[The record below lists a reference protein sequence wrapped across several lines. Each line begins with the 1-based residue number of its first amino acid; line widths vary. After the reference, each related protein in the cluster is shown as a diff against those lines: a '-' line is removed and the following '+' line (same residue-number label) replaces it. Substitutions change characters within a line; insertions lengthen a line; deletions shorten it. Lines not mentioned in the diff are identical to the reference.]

1 MVIMVKPYV
10 NCQNFQGVS
19 VHNFFSCEGQLVFFY
34 VDQVL
39 YIYIYIGSW
48 TFLKVRLTACN
59 IIGCDSQKKHI
70 MNHYI
75 SPVSTDSENSQNL
88 TIVCVKLMVLKVI
101 KPDEFSIKPKKSFG
115 SKISMHKKLSKML
128 YGVAFSTAEL

>member
-1 MVIMVKPYV
+1 
-10 NCQNFQGVS
+10 
-19 VHNFFSCEGQLVFFY
+19 
-34 VDQVL
+34 
-39 YIYIYIGSW
+39 
-48 TFLKVRLTACN
+48 
-59 IIGCDSQKKHI
+59 

-101 KPDEFSIKPKKSFG
+101 KPDEFFYQTKKKSFG